1 MTTVSSPMLFLCVL
15 ISLFFSSSAQTC
27 QSYTFSSNRQ
37 FSSCSDLPVL
47 NSYLHWTYSP
57 SAGSVQIA
65 YRHTG
70 VTTSNWVA
78 WAINPTSQGM
88 IGAQALVAYQQS
100 NGSMLA
106 YTSPVT
112 SVSTSLA
119 EGNLSFQVSD
129 LLATFDNN
137 EMTIF
142 ATIELPNNLTTVNQV
157 WQVGP
162 VDQSTPR
169 SHTTSGDNI
178 NSKGSLNF
186 LSGQTTTTGNSV
198 QRRRNVHGVL
208 NAISWGTLMPLG
220 AIIAR
225 YLKVFKS
232 ADPAWFYLHVACQ
245 SSAYIIGIAG
255 WATGIKLGS
264 DSAGIVQHA
273 HRNIGIVLFCF
284 GTLQVLALLLR
295 PNKDHKYR
303 FYWNIYHHSIGYSVI
318 ILSVINIFK
327 GFDILQLGKNWK
339 RAYIGIIVFLGFNF
353 LMLEAI
359 TWNIVLKRRSR
370 SSEKSHHGVNG
381 VNGVNGYY
389 GDRSQEVV

>member
-198 QRRRNVHGVL
+198 QRRRNV
-208 NAISWGTLMPLG
+208 
-220 AIIAR
+220 
-225 YLKVFKS
+225 
-232 ADPAWFYLHVACQ
+232 
-245 SSAYIIGIAG
+245 
-255 WATGIKLGS
+255 
-264 DSAGIVQHA
+264 
-273 HRNIGIVLFCF
+273 
-284 GTLQVLALLLR
+284 LALLLR